1 MLKPTFKLFAQDAM
15 DGVILQEKNVWQGKL
30 KNKKLPKI
38 KLENI
43 TILMILLVEP
53 TTYLDSTT
61 I

>member
-1 MLKPTFKLFAQDAM
+1 MLKPTFKLFAQDTM